1 MAAGTHAH
9 TKMYFLLESVSAISL
24 YMERGDRFAGF
35 QIKDDLSIAES
46 RYEVLLKAGGSK

>member
-1 MAAGTHAH
+1 MHTHRQRSIFFWSV
-9 TKMYFLLESVSAISL
+9 FLPLVF